1 MSVRENGGI
10 PPFAGWEG
18 VTALPGQ
25 LGRWLKLVLAI
36 GFVALLLVGLNV
48 LRSIFT
54 DWLWFDNVGFLSVF
68 TKILWTRV
76 WLFLAGAGLF
86 GVLLSVNVI
95 VARRHAR
102 GESVLPL
109 PAEFLRWLDRILV
122 VGIIVG
128 SLLASIVIGSTV
140 SGKWELLLRLVS
152 TTPFGPTLD
161 PVFGKD
167 ISFFVFTLPV
177 LEMIQGW
184 FLTVFVVLMAATGLV
199 YVVHS
204 SLRGV
209 PFVVTPWIRNHVAV
223 LGSLTF
229 FDLAFRHFLN
239 RYDLLFSETGAVV
252 GATYADVHARLPAQ
266 LFLTAV
272 AVAAGV
278 LLLVTL
284 LPALRGPRG
293 NRLIVGAVALWV
305 GSFVLVG
312 NLYPSFVQR
321 FTVNPSELEKEKP
334 YIARNIEFT
343 RAAFGLDRVE
353 PRRYSA
359 RTEVSVDDIQANRAT
374 INNVR
379 LWDPAPLMDV
389 YNQIQHLRLYYNFK
403 DVDVDRYTVN
413 GDYRQVLIGAREL
426 YPQNLPPEAQ
436 RWVNQRLQYTH
447 GYGAAASP
455 VTEFTGDGKPV
466 FFVQDVPP
474 KGPIPITRPEIY
486 FGENTGNYV
495 IVNSLQA
502 EFDRPTVEDLPV
514 YVKYAGEGGVKL
526 SSTLR
531 RLAYAWQFADIN
543 ILISGQITPE
553 SRVQYY
559 RDIQDRIRKIAPF
572 LVLDHDPYM
581 VVEEGRMVWIQDAYT
596 VTNRYPYSRPF
607 NNSFN
612 YIRNSVKVTIDAYQG
627 TMEFYVADT
636 EDPIVRVYETIFPG
650 LFKPLEQMSPLLRA
664 HLRYPEDL
672 FTVQAETYLQYH
684 MTDPTVFFNKEDQWS
699 VPQEIFLN
707 KQQRV
712 EPYYVIM
719 KLPGEDRVEF
729 VLILPFTPAQKP
741 NMVAWLAARMDGNDY
756 GKLVLFEFPRG
767 VQLDGPS
774 QVEARIDNDT
784 FISQQFTLWSQAG
797 SKVIR
802 GNLLVIPIGES
813 ILYVEPIFLEAQDLA
828 LPELKRVILASSKK
842 VVMEPTLEGALA
854 ALLGVPSG
862 TVTPP
867 PPSGQ
872 PTPGISEAAQR
883 LERIQK
889 ALQDLKNGLISLEDA
904 VHALA
909 QLLQEERK

>member
-1 MSVRENGGI
+1 MRENGGI

-25 LGRWLKLVLAI
+25 TGRWLKLGLAL
-36 GFVALLLVGLNV
+36 GAVGLLLVGLNV
-48 LRSIFT
+48 ARIIFT
-54 DWLWFDNVGFLSVF
+54 DWLWFDNVGFLNVF
-68 TKILWTRV
+68 SKILWTRV
-76 WLFLAGAGLF
+76 WLFLAGAGL
-86 GVLLSVNVI
+86 VALLITPNVI
-95 VARRHAR
+95 LARRHVR

-109 PAEFLRWLDRILV
+109 PAEFLRWVDRLLV
-122 VGIIVG
+122 VGIIAAALV
-128 SLLASIVIGSTV
+128 LSIVLGAAA
-140 SGKWELLLRLVS
+140 SGKWELVLKLVN
-152 TTPFGPTLD
+152 TTLFGIQD
-161 PVFGKD
+161 PVFQKD

-177 LEMIQGW
+177 LETIQSW
-184 FLTVFVVLMAATGLV
+184 FLTVFAALIVATGLV
-199 YVVHS
+199 YVAHS

-209 PFVVTPWIRNHVAV
+209 PFVVTPWIRNHLAV
-223 LGSLTF
+223 LGSLIF
-229 FDLAFRHFLN
+229 FDLAFRHFLS
-239 RYDLLFSETGAVV
+239 RYNLLFSETGAVV
-252 GATYADVHARLPAQ
+252 GATYTDIHARMPAQ
-266 LFLTAV
+266 LFLAAI

-293 NRLIVGAVALWV
+293 TRLIIGAVALWV
-305 GSFVLVG
+305 GSLILVG

-321 FTVNPSELEKEKP
+321 LTVGPNELEQEKP
-334 YIARNIEFT
+334 YIARNIQFT
-343 RAAFGLDRVE
+343 RAAFGLDRVDE
-353 PRRYSA
+353 RRYSA
-359 RTEVSVDDIQANRAT
+359 RTEISAGDIQANKAT
-374 INNVR
+374 VNNVR

-389 YNQIQHLRLYYNFK
+389 YNQIQHLRLYYSFK

-413 GDYRQVLIGAREL
+413 GEYRQVLIGAREL
-426 YPQNLPPEAQ
+426 FPQNLPAEAQ

-474 KGPIPITRPEIY
+474 KGPIPITRPEVY

-502 EFDRPTVEDLPV
+502 EFDRPTEEDLPV
-514 YVKYAGEGGVKL
+514 YVKYAGDGGVKL
-526 SSTLR
+526 SGPLR
-531 RLAYAWQFADIN
+531 RLAYAWQFADVN
-543 ILISGQITPE
+543 ILISSQITAE
-553 SRVQYY
+553 SRIQYY
-559 RDIQDRIRKIAPF
+559 RNIQDRIRKVAPF
-572 LVLDHDPYM
+572 LVLDRDPYL
-581 VVEEGRMVWIQDAYT
+581 VVEDGRMVWIQDAYT
-596 VTNRYPYSRPF
+596 ITDRYPYSRPF

-612 YIRNSVKVTIDAYQG
+612 YIRNSVKVVIDAYHG
-627 TMEFYVADT
+627 TMEFYVADPD
-636 EDPIVRVYETIFPG
+636 DPIVRVYGTIFPG
-650 LFKPLEQMSPLLRA
+650 LFKPLEQMSPFLRA

-672 FTVQAETYLQYH
+672 FTVQAESYLQYH

-699 VPQEIFLN
+699 VPTEVFIS
-707 KQQRV
+707 KQQPV
-712 EPYYVIM
+712 APYYVIM

-741 NMVAWLAARMDGNDY
+741 NMVAWLAARMDGNEY

-767 VQLDGPS
+767 AQVDGPS

-813 ILYVEPIFLEAQDLA
+813 ILYVEPIFLQAQDLA

-842 VVMEPTLEGALA
+842 VVMEPTLDGALA

-867 PPSGQ
+867 PPSGGQ

-904 VHALA
+904 VRALA
-909 QLLQEERK
+909 QLMQEEKK